1 MTIDLELFPSTNP
14 NPVLSVANDCTVLYS
29 NKAGET
35 LLHEWGVAVGEK
47 LPSYIEGVVKNVI
60 SLNKPEKIKVET
72 GKGVYLVRFYPIPE
86 EKYVNIYGFDIS
98 DWREFEEKL
107 PESEAGEVA
116 NLDLTDIIDVPV
128 IQSLMDDFYRLVH
141 IPVGLID
148 LKGNIIAGV
157 AWQDI
162 CTKFHRINPETCKNC
177 VESDIKLSVGVSPG
191 EFKLYRCKNNMWDV
205 ATPVMAG
212 GKHVANIFSG
222 QFFFEDET
230 VDYELFRS
238 QARKYG
244 FNEEEYIAAFEKVPR
259 LSKESVNKKM
269 AFFVKLASILSQ
281 LSYSNF
287 KLSQSLA
294 KSDILVDKL
303 EKNREDFDRAQTVG
317 NIGSWRLDVRKNKLT
332 WSDENHH
339 IFGVQKGIPLTYET
353 FLLKVHPDDREYVD
367 RKWKMGLEGEP
378 YDIEHRIVVDGK
390 IKWVREKAYI
400 EFDKD
405 GMVTGG
411 FGITQDITE
420 RKKAEEAL
428 KRAHDSLE
436 AKVKE
441 RTSELEK
448 AYESLMEEERRLSE
462 AQKLSHIG
470 NWDWNLATDEMYWSD
485 EMCLIFGCAPQKLF
499 HTYRELLNFTH
510 PEDRGYVDNSIKSAL
525 AGKSFSIDHRIISVD
540 GEERIVHAQ
549 GKVVFDETESPIR
562 LRGTIQD
569 ITDRKKAEEKIRILA
584 DAVESS
590 NDAIVTESFDGTI
603 TSWNKTAEHIYGYSA
618 EEILGKNV
626 SILEPDNLK
635 GEIKKIIK
643 KVKHGE
649 KVHHYRTLRLKK
661 DGTMTN
667 VSITYSPVF
676 DASGKLI
683 AISAIARDITEQIN
697 AERLLVKAEEAR
709 KKEIHHRIKNNL
721 QVISS
726 LLDLQ
731 AEKFRSRKYAKDVE
745 VLNAFKES
753 QDRVMSI
760 ALIHKELHEGKRTD
774 TLNFSAYLERLVEN
788 LFQTY
793 RVGNVNTSLNVELE
807 ENIFF
812 DMDVAVPLGIIINE
826 LVSNSLKYAFLGRD
840 NGKIQ
845 IKLRKENSVKQ
856 ADKEQGR
863 TKENYDGTD
872 FTLIVSD
879 NGTGISEEFNIEDS
893 SSLGLQLVEVLVDQ
907 LGGKIELKRGS
918 GTEFVIRFKVPVQN

>member
-1 MTIDLELFPSTNP
+1 MAIDLELFPSTNP
-14 NPVLSVANDCTVLYS
+14 NPVLSVTNDCTVLYS

-47 LPSYIEGVVKNVI
+47 LPSYIEGVVKNVV

-86 EKYVNIYGFDIS
+86 EKRVNIYGFDIS

-116 NLDLTDIIDVPV
+116 NLDLTDIIDVPA
-128 IQSLMDDFYRLVH
+128 IQALMDNFYRLVH

-205 ATPVMAG
+205 ATPVMVG

-353 FLLKVHPDDREYVD
+353 FLSKVHPDDREYVD

-510 PEDRGYVDNSIKSAL
+510 PEDRGYVDNAIKSAL

-549 GKVVFDETESPIR
+549 GKVVFDKTESPIR

-590 NDAIVTESFDGTI
+590 NDAIVTEYFDGTI

-618 EEILGKNV
+618 EEILGENV

-635 GEIKKIIK
+635 GEIKKIIE

-793 RVGNVNTSLNVELE
+793 RVGNINTSLNVELE

-845 IKLRKENSVKQ
+845 IKLRKENSVKH
-856 ADKEQGR
+856 ADEKQGR
-863 TKENYDGTD
+863 TKENYNVTD

-893 SSLGLQLVEVLVDQ
+893 RSLGLQLVEVLVDQ

>member
-72 GKGVYLVRFYPIPE
+72 RKGVYLVRFYPIPE
-86 EKYVNIYGFDIS
+86 EKRVNIYGFDIS

-116 NLDLTDIIDVPV
+116 NLDLTDIIDVPA
-128 IQSLMDDFYRLVH
+128 IQALMDNFYRLVH
-141 IPVGLID
+141 IPMGLID
-148 LKGNIIAGV
+148 LKGNILAGV

-177 VESDIKLSVGVSPG
+177 VESDIKLSVGVPPG
-191 EFKLYRCKNNMWDV
+191 KFKLYMCKNNMWDV
-205 ATPVMAG
+205 ATPVMVG

-222 QFFFEDET
+222 QFFFEDEP

-244 FNEEEYIAAFEKVPR
+244 FNEKEYIAAFEKVPR

-303 EKNREDFDRAQTVG
+303 EKNRADFDRAQAVG
-317 NIGSWRLDVRKNKLT
+317 NIGSWRLDVRKNELT

-353 FLLKVHPDDREYVD
+353 FLSKVHPDDREYVD

-485 EMCLIFGCAPQKLF
+485 EMCRIFGCVPQKLF

-510 PEDRGYVDNSIKSAL
+510 PEDRSYVDNSIKSAL

-635 GEIKKIIK
+635 GEIKKIIE

-649 KVHHYRTLRLKK
+649 KVHHYRTIRLKK
-661 DGTMTN
+661 DGTITN

-731 AEKFRSRKYAKDVE
+731 AEKFRSRKYAEDVE

-793 RVGNVNTSLNVELE
+793 RVGNVNTSLNIELE

-845 IKLRKENSVKQ
+845 IKLRKENSVKH

-863 TKENYDGTD
+863 TTENYNGTD

>member
-1 MTIDLELFPSTNP
+1 MTTDLELFPATNP

-47 LPSYIEGVVKNVI
+47 LPSYAEGIVKNVI
-60 SLNKPEKIKVET
+60 FLNRPEKIKVET
-72 GKGVYLVRFYPIPE
+72 GKGVYLVGFYPVPE
-86 EKYVNIYGFDIS
+86 KKCVNIYGFDIS
-98 DWREFEEKL
+98 DWREFEEK
-107 PESEAGEVA
+107 PPGSEAGEVA
-116 NLDLTDIIDVPV
+116 NLELVDIIDIPA

-141 IPVGLID
+141 IPMGLID
-148 LKGNIIAGV
+148 LKGNILAGV

-162 CTKFHRINPETCKNC
+162 CTKFHRIHPETCKNC
-177 VESDIKLSVGVSPG
+177 IESDIKLSVGVPPG

-205 ATPVMAG
+205 ATPVMVG

-222 QFFFEDET
+222 QFFFEDEP

-244 FNEEEYIAAFEKVPR
+244 FNEEEYIVAFEKVPR
-259 LSKESVNKKM
+259 LSKEAVNKKM
-269 AFFVKLASILSQ
+269 AFFVKLANILSQ

-294 KSDILVDKL
+294 ESDILVNKL

-317 NIGSWRLDVRKNKLT
+317 NIGSWSMDVRKNEIT
-332 WSDENHH
+332 WSDENHR
-339 IFGVQKGIPLTYET
+339 IFGIQKGIPLTYET
-353 FLLKVHPDDREYVD
+353 FLSKVHPNDREYVD

-420 RKKAEEAL
+420 RKKSEETL

-462 AQKLSHIG
+462 AQKIAHVG
-470 NWDWNLATDEMYWSD
+470 NWDWDLKTDEVYWSH
-485 EMCLIFGCAPQKLF
+485 EMCRIFGCAPQKLF
-499 HTYRELLNFTH
+499 HTHSELLNFTH
-510 PEDRGYVDNSIKSAL
+510 PEDRSYVDNVVKSAL
-525 AGKSFSIDHRIISVD
+525 NEESFSIDHRIISAD
-540 GEERIVHAQ
+540 GKERIVRAQ
-549 GKVVFDETESPIR
+549 GEVVFDEKKSPIR

-569 ITDRKKAEEKIRILA
+569 ITDHKKAEEKNRILA

-603 TSWNKTAEHIYGYSA
+603 ISWNKTAEKIYGYSA

-635 GEIKKIIK
+635 GEIKKIVE

-649 KVHHYRTLRLKK
+649 KVHHYRTLRLKM
-661 DGTMTN
+661 DGTTTN

-676 DASGKLI
+676 DAFGELK

-697 AERLLVKAEEAR
+697 AEKLLAKAEEAR

-731 AEKFRSRKYAKDVE
+731 AEKFRSRKCAENAE
-745 VLNAFKES
+745 VLSAFKES

-760 ALIHKELHEGKRTD
+760 ALIHKELHESKRTD

-793 RVGNVNTSLNVELE
+793 RVGNVNTSLKIELE

-840 NGKIQ
+840 YGKIQ
-845 IKLRKENSVKQ
+845 IKLRREDSAEYSN
-856 ADKEQGR
+856 KEQEK
-863 TKENYDGTD
+863 TTESYSGTD

-879 NGTGISEEFNIEDS
+879 NGTGISEEFNLKDS
-893 SSLGLQLVEVLVDQ
+893 GSLGLQLVEVLVDQ
-907 LGGKIELKRGS
+907 LGGEIELKRGS
-918 GTEFVIRFKVPVQN
+918 GTEFIIKFKVPVQN